1 MSQHAPEARAAEF
14 DPFTP
19 LERDTDFQRP
29 VYLLLGLPFDAIDMA
44 TAVDQ
49 VATAARSGRRFLLST
64 PNLNWLIT
72 CQRDEAFRNSVLQ
85 SELSLP
91 DGMPVVW
98 LARLLGL
105 PLRQRVPGSDLFQH
119 LRARPISV
127 HFFGGPPGFAGQACE
142 NLNRSGDPMR
152 CKGHLSPG
160 FGGVEE
166 MSDPAT
172 LKAINAS
179 GADFLV
185 VALGARKGQAW
196 ILRNL
201 DRLRIP
207 VVSHLGAVVNFVAG
221 SVARAP
227 GLVGK
232 LGLEWLWRIKE
243 EPGLWRRYWGD
254 GIGFLSYL
262 LRHGLPALILSRR
275 APSRGG
281 ELEIS
286 ADTQGR
292 LDLRLSGFWGEA
304 GLKPLREALA
314 DLNGR
319 PRAVRLDLGG
329 VSHLDSAALGL
340 LALLRGH
347 QLKHQQPLSF
357 VGPSP
362 TLRRRLAHFGA
373 CYLLEPLTPAEWL

>member
-1 MSQHAPEARAAEF
+1 MVKA
-14 DPFTP
+14 PFTSEFESALP
-19 LERDTDFQRP
+19 LERYTDFQRP
-29 VYLLLGLPFDAIDMA
+29 VYLLMGLPFDAIDMA

-49 VATAARSGRRFLLST
+49 VATAARTGRRFLLST
-64 PNLNWLIT
+64 PNLNWLIA

-105 PLRQRVPGSDLFQH
+105 PLRQRVPGSDLFQR
-119 LRARPISV
+119 LRARPLSV

-152 CKGHLSPG
+152 CRGHLSPG
-160 FGGVEE
+160 FGGIEE

-172 LKAINAS
+172 LAAINAS

-185 VALGARKGQAW
+185 VALGARKGQDW

-243 EPGLWRRYWGD
+243 EPGLWRRYWQD
-254 GIGFLSYL
+254 GFGFLGYL
-262 LRHGLPALILSRR
+262 LRQGLPALILSRR
-275 APSRGG
+275 TPSRSG
-281 ELEIS
+281 ELEVI
-286 ADTQGR
+286 ADPEGQ
-292 LDLRLSGFWGEA
+292 LHLRLSGFWSEA

-314 DLNGR
+314 DLNTC

-329 VSHLDSAALGL
+329 VNHLDSAALGL

-347 QLKHQQPLSF
+347 QLKHRQPLF
-357 VGPSP
+357 CVGASP
-362 TLRRRLAHFGA
+362 ALRRRLAHFGA
-373 CYLLEPLTPAEWL
+373 SYLLEPLVPA